1 MSAARSRIAR
11 TLIGAACIAAA
22 TCALVWFA
30 FQFAPGEPRER
41 TTDREPLP
49 STISTAGNRNYEA
62 ERIVDVPF
70 GQTYRTESL
79 TRGKWFSVSEEER
92 SSWSDEERKRYL
104 SEFNYIY
111 DSDGVEIVPGE
122 TKTVSLDAFA
132 EWYPHYALTT
142 GYTEARKHECKIML
156 VELTLTNTME
166 YEQDLP
172 VMQLWSEDFNGAND
186 MLDNGGGGD
195 SGNYLLQEL
204 YGTPSDRGLVQNSIP
219 DEWFVL
225 QPGETRTLTRPFLV
239 YEKTFRDPA
248 AYENIDPSRFCV
260 ALADYDPPTIYRLW
274 LG

>member
-22 TCALVWFA
+22 TAALVWFA
-30 FQFAPGEPRER
+30 FQFTPGEPRER
-41 TTDREPLP
+41 TADQGPHP
-49 STISTAGNRNYEA
+49 ASISAVGASSYEA

-70 GQTYRTESL
+70 GQTFRTESL

-92 SSWSDEERKRYL
+92 DSWSDEERERYL

-111 DSDGVEIVPGE
+111 DSDGIEIVPASMKAV
-122 TKTVSLDAFA
+122 TLDAFA

-142 GYTEARKHECKIML
+142 GYAEARKHECKVLL
-156 VELTLTNTME
+156 VDVTMTNIME
-166 YEQDLP
+166 YEQHLP
-172 VMQLWSEDFNGAND
+172 VMKLWSEDFNGAND

-195 SGNYLLQEL
+195 SGGYLLGEL
-204 YGTPSDRGLVQNSIP
+204 YGVPSERGLVQNTLP
-219 DEWFVL
+219 DDWNVL
-225 QPGETRTLTRPFLV
+225 QPGETCTFTMPHLV
-239 YEKTFRDPA
+239 YRNTFRDPA
-248 AYENIDPSRFCV
+248 AFDDIDPSRFCL

>member
-92 SSWSDEERKRYL
+92 SSWSDEERERYL

-132 EWYPHYALTT
+132 EWYP
-142 GYTEARKHECKIML
+142 I
-156 VELTLTNTME
+156 
-166 YEQDLP
+166 
-172 VMQLWSEDFNGAND
+172 
-186 MLDNGGGGD
+186 
-195 SGNYLLQEL
+195 
-204 YGTPSDRGLVQNSIP
+204 TP
-219 DEWFVL
+219 
-225 QPGETRTLTRPFLV
+225 
-239 YEKTFRDPA
+239 
-248 AYENIDPSRFCV
+248 
-260 ALADYDPPTIYRLW
+260 
-274 LG
+274 